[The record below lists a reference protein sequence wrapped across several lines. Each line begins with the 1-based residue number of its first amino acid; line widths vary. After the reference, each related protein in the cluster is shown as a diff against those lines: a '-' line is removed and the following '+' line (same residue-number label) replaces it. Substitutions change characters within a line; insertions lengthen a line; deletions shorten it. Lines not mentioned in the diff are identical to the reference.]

1 MEELRLK
8 QLYSYPLPSPL
19 NPQSKHKNKYYFPSV
34 LLQTCKSKKWVMHS
48 ELGGWLWSLKY
59 GLVIGLQIEEKTIF
73 IEIDSKQPTSQSVY
87 LV

>member
-1 MEELRLK
+1 
-8 QLYSYPLPSPL
+8 
-19 NPQSKHKNKYYFPSV
+19 
-34 LLQTCKSKKWVMHS
+34 MHS